1 MKRYTALVACWCLVL
16 QPVVALAET
25 ESEPIAGADT
35 RLYLADGSLVEG
47 NLVEKAQ
54 DLVIMRVN
62 DKIFTFDKTE
72 IDKIITLDSLGG
84 GAKTISVTEFPYIS
98 FLGGAL
104 AFGLLSWLQFDRAS
118 DNEAEADLNR
128 EHGQLSRAQKLDDKA
143 DRARIYGWSTAVL
156 ATGSFGVA
164 LIPRKSTRRIFPE
177 LSFRDGEPRVGVSYV
192 YSF

>member
-1 MKRYTALVACWCLVL
+1 MKRYTALVACLCLVL
-16 QPVVALAET
+16 QPVMALAET
-25 ESEPIAGADT
+25 ESAPISGADT

-47 NLVEKAQ
+47 HLIEKAQ

-72 IDKIITLDSLGG
+72 IDKIVMLESLGG
-84 GAKTISVTEFPYIS
+84 GAQTISVTEFPYIS

-118 DNEAEADLNR
+118 DNEAEAALNR

-143 DRARIYGWSTAVL
+143 DRARLYGWSTAAL
-156 ATGSFGVA
+156 AAGSFGVA

-177 LSFRDGEPRVGVSYV
+177 LSFRDGEPRIGVSYV